1 VFGINHLIT
10 STFDINTAATIF
22 ISFLIS
28 QVFLLV
34 RYVLKVV
41 NLGSVISLVNKLDE
55 KVHHP
60 G

>member
-1 VFGINHLIT
+1 MLTGP
-10 STFDINTAATIF
+10 F